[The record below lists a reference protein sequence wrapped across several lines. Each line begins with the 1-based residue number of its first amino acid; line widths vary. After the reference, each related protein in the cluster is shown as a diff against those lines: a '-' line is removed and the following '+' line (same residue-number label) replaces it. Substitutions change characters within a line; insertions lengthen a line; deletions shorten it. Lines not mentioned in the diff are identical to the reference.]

1 MLSSNLGGKEFFK
14 KCSIRKESSKL
25 KEKELEQILN
35 ALMIKQEIKLI
46 LKARGTK
53 DVNFIP
59 NPVKVDFL

>member
-1 MLSSNLGGKEFFK
+1 M
-14 KCSIRKESSKL
+14 KESSKL

-46 LKARGTK
+46 LKARVTK
-53 DVNFIP
+53 NVNFIP

>member
-1 MLSSNLGGKEFFK
+1 MLSSNLRGKEFFK
-14 KCSIRKESSKL
+14 KCSFNKESSKL

-59 NPVKVDFL
+59 NTVKVDFL